1 MPFTD
6 NTETG
11 SENVLVGSSAFLQAL
26 DENDKGKQKLLYLYF
41 KRQKY
46 CVVMELLL
54 VIFLRV
60 ILPFSLQ
67 K

>member
-11 SENVLVGSSAFLQAL
+11 SENVLVGSPAFLQAL
-26 DENDKGKQKLLYLYF
+26 DEDNKGKQKLLYLYF

-54 VIFLRV
+54 VIFLRI